1 MREKTYTLKYLLQG
15 LYKNDREIEDF
26 LKVSRF
32 SLDFISPVS
41 PWYLLYNLKKYKTF
55 QYYHHLQYVS
65 SVRDTF
71 CKFKGIQEKKGRP
84 LFLIRVDDF
93 PHWEKTLDDFK
104 KFHNIMEEYEAPYL
118 LGVTPSLSLNRHN
131 PLNKNFRLLNDND
144 VKLIKHPLIE
154 IALHGFSHQTNNSK
168 KNMEFAGLSKEQ
180 AKEKIEKGLAIFKE
194 FDIKSSAFIPPFDRI
209 DRASYKVLTEY
220 FKIITGGPESARYL
234 GHKVSPSFFKGALY
248 IPAYRPLS
256 SYQNCKGLVNAI
268 KEHNMLYIRRTT
280 ILPLVIHWA
289 NETKDNYASLKEL
302 LEIIKGNVMQWKDLL
317 FF

>member
-168 KNMEFAGLSKEQ
+168 KIWSLQGCQRNKQ
-180 AKEKIEKGLAIFKE
+180 KKKEKGLAIFK
-194 FDIKSSAFIPPFDRI
+194 SLTSNPAFIPPFDRI

-220 FKIITGGPESARYL
+220 FKIITGVLNQPD
-234 GHKVSPSFFKGALY
+234 
-248 IPAYRPLS
+248 I
-256 SYQNCKGLVNAI
+256 
-268 KEHNMLYIRRTT
+268 
-280 ILPLVIHWA
+280 
-289 NETKDNYASLKEL
+289 
-302 LEIIKGNVMQWKDLL
+302 
-317 FF
+317 